1 MIGFALVALTYVGA
15 ANPPLWMGACA
26 IALIAVLFWLQF
38 AHSFPNKLPRLAR
51 YRKQTLTLQ
60 AIITFAP
67 FAVFGHAWLGMPGF
81 LGASCLLTLPPGAAW
96 ASVAAVV
103 AATDAEY
110 LLGPHTLSEAGYLT
124 VATMLTTLTV
134 FGMSKLAEL
143 VREVHTSRAD
153 MARMAVDAERL
164 RFARDLHDLL
174 GYSLSAIILKCEL
187 AHRLVPAQP
196 ERAQQELTEILQ
208 AARDALG
215 DVRIVAS
222 SYRELS
228 LDSEL
233 VSARSILATIGI
245 DACVKVA
252 HDEVRGETET
262 VMATVLR
269 EAVTNI
275 LRHSKAQNC
284 VIESVREGDSVQ
296 LRIANDGLD
305 EPLAGGLALIADRR
319 AGPIGNGLSNLAY
332 RVESLGGKLAACQG
346 GDGWFEL
353 TATIP
358 ISNRP
363 AA

>member
-1 MIGFALVALTYVGA
+1 MTYVQA
-15 ANPPLWMGACA
+15 AHPPVWMTACA
-26 IALIAVLFWLQF
+26 IALIAVLFGLQF

-51 YRKQTLTLQ
+51 HRKKTLALQ

-67 FAVFGHAWLGMPGF
+67 FAVFGQAWLGMPGF
-81 LGASCLLTLPPGAAW
+81 LGASCLLTLPPGLGW
-96 ASVAAVV
+96 ACVAGVV

-110 LLGPHTLSEAGYLT
+110 LSGPHNLGQIGYLT
-124 VATMLTTLTV
+124 VATLLTTLTV

-143 VREVHTSRAD
+143 VREVHVSRAD
-153 MARMAVDAERL
+153 MARLAVDAERL

-187 AHRLVPAQP
+187 AHRLVLAQP
-196 ERAQQELTEILQ
+196 DRAQRELTEILQ
-208 AARDALG
+208 AARDALS

-222 SYRELS
+222 SYREFS

-233 VSARSILATIGI
+233 ASAKSILATIGVDTMVTI
-245 DACVKVA
+245 AHGCVPA
-252 HDEVRGETET
+252 SAET

-275 LRHSKAQNC
+275 LRHSKAQKC
-284 VIESVREGDSVQ
+284 VIESAREGNAIK

-305 EPLAGGLALIADRR
+305 EQLDGGAPTVIERR
-319 AGPIGNGLSNLAY
+319 TGPVGSGLSNLAY
-332 RVESLGGKLAACQG
+332 RVDSLGGKLAARQCA
-346 GDGWFEL
+346 DGWFEL

-358 ISNRP
+358 I
-363 AA
+363 AG